1 MKLETFT
8 GSTVPDILGQVRDV
22 FGADAAILS
31 VKRLDGPV
39 PGYEVVATSVV
50 GPTATADG
58 ATASDAA
65 RPAAL
70 SRATAEGARPAGPR
84 VIVLAGPTGA
94 GKTTTLAKLAGHPAV
109 FGGLKVGFISLDIFR
124 VGAAEQLREHAR
136 FLRVPMAVAYEEDQ
150 ALRALRRFRG
160 LDVVLVDT
168 PGRGPRE
175 QEDARSVHELV
186 RLMNPNEVHLALPAG
201 VSPGFAWRIVQEA
214 LPLGVTHLLPTKL
227 DEFPDGE
234 TLRALAKHLGLSV
247 RWMANGQRVPGDL
260 RVVGDARGDG
270 AARWWYDE
278 ADAWIGS
285 EDLTLSGSQAGSC

>member
-8 GSTVPDILGQVRDV
+8 GSTVPDILSQVRDA

-31 VKRLDGPV
+31 VKRLEGPV
-39 PGYEVVATSVV
+39 PGYEVVAT
-50 GPTATADG
+50 AADEPPASGNAGG
-58 ATASDAA
+58 AVSQAGMLLRAA
-65 RPAAL
+65 PEVERP
-70 SRATAEGARPAGPR
+70 SGPR

-94 GKTTTLAKLAGHPAV
+94 GKTTTIAKLAGNRSAFAGRRV
-109 FGGLKVGFISLDIFR
+109 RLISLDIFR
-124 VGAAEQLREHAR
+124 VGAPEQLREHAR

-186 RLMNPNEVHLALPAG
+186 GLMNPHEVHLALPAG

-247 RWMANGQRVPGDL
+247 RWMADGQRVPGDL
-260 RVVGDARGDG
+260 RVVGDARGDD
-270 AARWWYDE
+270 ARWWYD
-278 ADAWIGS
+278 DAGAGSASEDASSIGS
-285 EDLTLSGSQAGSC
+285 PAGSC